1 MAEPSLTARDL
12 EKECRFTATRS
23 SGPGGQNVNK
33 VSTRVELRF
42 DIAASELLTDEEKCR
57 LLGKLGNRIVQDSW
71 IVIVCQ
77 TERTQLGNKKK
88 AYERFLLLLERALT
102 PERIRIRTRPSAA
115 SRQKRLDDK
124 RHRSVTKNLRRHGD

>member
-1 MAEPSLTARDL
+1 MAEPSLIARDL

-33 VSTRVELRF
+33 VSTRVALRF
-42 DIAASELLTDEEKCR
+42 DIAASELLTAEEKSC
-57 LLGKLGNRIVQDSW
+57 LVEKLGNRLVQDTW

-88 AYERFLLLLERALT
+88 AYQRFLVLLERALT
-102 PERIRIRTRPSAA
+102 PERIRIRTRPSSA

-124 RHRSVTKNLRRHGD
+124 RHRSLTKSRRSSGE